1 MRKFVLQA
9 AVLAVLVISTLLACL
24 PSASAD
30 GPPGAEPTTAP
41 PPPVVTDPCFRED
54 HECYQFMMN
63 MYFDWLLDIFL
74 PVQEQL
80 PEERIGRL
88 IDGPYG
94 ETCVIVNVEGYVDC
108 NLPNVPGTPP
118 IALGS

>member
-1 MRKFVLQA
+1 MVNMRKFVLQA
-9 AVLAVLVISTLLACL
+9 TFLAVLVIGTLLACL

-30 GPPGAEPTTAP
+30 GPPGAEPTT
-41 PPPVVTDPCFRED
+41 VVDPCFRQD
-54 HECYQFMMN
+54 IECYDLPNMN
-63 MYFDWLLDIFL
+63 TYFDWLLDIFL

-94 ETCVIVNVEGYVDC
+94 ETCMIVDVEGHLEC
-108 NLPNVPGTPP
+108 NLPGIPGTPP
-118 IALGS
+118 IAPGS